1 MARMS
6 SKELVYEYLE
16 ELTKTFRFDNF
27 ERFTT
32 LDICRNLNMSR
43 SLVSLYL
50 NELVKEGMVIKI
62 SSRPVYYLNR
72 NVLEKNYKIDLAQN
86 EYLSVKELGREIELS
101 VPEEKDFDKAIGIE
115 GSLNYF
121 GISYAG
127 RN

>member
-72 NVLEKNYKIDLAQN
+72 NVLEKITKLI
-86 EYLSVKELGREIELS
+86 
-101 VPEEKDFDKAIGIE
+101 
-115 GSLNYF
+115 
-121 GISYAG
+121 
-127 RN
+127 